1 MAAKRITIR
10 FSESEFQTVQ
20 ARAAAAK
27 TTVSEV
33 VRALAVSGGSGA
45 NSEGLAEA
53 IASTL
58 TSIAERIEAIESE
71 SGSAATD
78 LSSALQKIEALAAS
92 QARTER
98 AIGSL
103 IDAVEK
109 LQNSAGYRPQP
120 SPQNVPTNSQTG
132 AQTSQQTGSAAS
144 MSFTAW
150 KLANPLRDGESPAE
164 FNARARAEYVAA
176 GGRL

>member
-10 FSESEFQTVQ
+10 FSEIEFQTVQ

-45 NSEGLAEA
+45 NTEGLAEA
-53 IASTL
+53 IAGTL
-58 TSIAERIEAIESE
+58 TSIAERIELLETEGA
-71 SGSAATD
+71 GAAVD
-78 LSSALQKIEALAAS
+78 LSPALQKIEELAAS

-109 LQNSAGYRPQP
+109 LQNSAGYRAQS
-120 SPQNVPTNSQTG
+120 SPQTCRPALKTESSQRRKISRQRT
-132 AQTSQQTGSAAS
+132 
-144 MSFTAW
+144 
-150 KLANPLRDGESPAE
+150 
-164 FNARARAEYVAA
+164 
-176 GGRL
+176 

>member
-71 SGSAATD
+71 SGGAATD

-132 AQTSQQTGSAAS
+132 SAAS

>member
-71 SGSAATD
+71 GGNGATD
-78 LSSALQKIEALAAS
+78 LSPALQKIEALAAA
-92 QARTER
+92 QVRTER
-98 AIGSL
+98 AIGAL

-109 LQNSAGYRPQP
+109 LQNNAGYRAQP
-120 SPQNVPTNSQTG
+120 SPQNMPASTQNREQPT
-132 AQTSQQTGSAAS
+132 AQNQSAAN
-144 MSFTAW
+144 MTFTSW
-150 KLANPLRDGESPAE
+150 KIANPIQDGESPSE
-164 FNARARAEYVAA
+164 FNARARAEYTAA